1 MRLKGIYYFV
11 GRLRLAFK
19 NTLLDQNTF
28 SVLVSSCC
36 HNKIPDTGLKNRN
49 LFSHDMEAK
58 SPIFR
63 CSPDWFPVRPDSRLV
78 DSCFLTMYSHAISSG
93 LACQERDMICLP
105 RHIRTPGRLDQSPTF
120 MTLFNLLYSHSVMS
134 DSLQPHGLQ
143 HPRLPCPSLSPGAC
157 SNSCPSSQ

>member
-11 GRLRLAFK
+11 GCLRLAFK
-19 NTLLDQNTF
+19 NTLLGQNTF

-93 LACQERDMICLP
+93 LAC
-105 RHIRTPGRLDQSPTF
+105 
-120 MTLFNLLYSHSVMS
+120 
-134 DSLQPHGLQ
+134 
-143 HPRLPCPSLSPGAC
+143 
-157 SNSCPSSQ
+157 